1 MYIMYKANNTKT
13 RKHYKKR
20 RTFRKRRQSG
30 GIETGFVNK
39 LRKQT
44 RKATTT
50 NSNDR
55 LKRQTVN
62 PNGVN
67 RFNRS
72 GRDYYVSNSTGET
85 ATRFP
90 IIPSTN
96 NSKTRKQESNPEW
109 KDSGLMTLNDYGPGK
124 QSFYLGPST
133 QYGTEKEIP
142 HGKDGTVIYATGDV
156 YKGDFVKGKREGTGE
171 LQIKDGPKYE
181 GDWSDDKFVKFS
193 EWKSTEKN
201 KKQQK

>member
-1 MYIMYKANNTKT
+1 MAKAKT

-20 RTFRKRRQSG
+20 KTFRKRRQSG
-30 GIETGFVNK
+30 GVETGFVNK

-44 RKATTT
+44 RKVTT
-50 NSNDR
+50 NSSRDR
-55 LKRQTVN
+55 PKRQPIN
-62 PNGVN
+62 PNGVS

-72 GRDYYVSNSTGET
+72 GRDYYVAQSTGDS

-90 IIPSTN
+90 TIPSTN
-96 NSKTRKQESNPEW
+96 ATRKQEAKPEW

-124 QSFYLGPST
+124 QSMYLGPST
-133 QYGTEKEIP
+133 QYGTESAIP

-156 YKGDFVKGKREGTGE
+156 YSGDFVKGKREGTGALHVKE
-171 LQIKDGPKYE
+171 GPKYE
-181 GDWSDDKFVKFS
+181 GEWRDDKFVEFTD
-193 EWKSTEKN
+193 WKSTEKS

>member
-1 MYIMYKANNTKT
+1 MYMANKTKT

-20 RTFRKRRQSG
+20 RTIRKNLQYGSG
-30 GIETGFVNK
+30 ESKFANK

-44 RKATTT
+44 RKTTTT

-55 LKRQTVN
+55 PKRQTVN
-62 PNGVN
+62 PNSIN
-67 RFNRS
+67 TFNRS
-72 GRDYYVSNSTGET
+72 GRDYYVVHSTGET

-96 NSKTRKQESNPEW
+96 NRNNSKTRNNPEW
-109 KDSGLMTLNDYGPGK
+109 KDSGLITLNDYGPGK
-124 QSFYLGPST
+124 QSMYLGPST
-133 QYGTEKEIP
+133 QYGEEKAIP
-142 HGKDGTVIYATGDV
+142 HGKDGMVIYATGDV

-181 GDWSDDKFVKFS
+181 GKWRDDKFVRYTD
-193 EWKSTEKN
+193 WKIHSKT
-201 KKQQK
+201 